1 MRHRV
6 DPFLT
11 SMGSGDECQDED
23 SSSPIRG
30 VQEIVGSIILRKRKK
45 RPLDHLKRF
54 LGRIGIIITVRI
66 ELPKEIILLWAG
78 R

>member
-1 MRHRV
+1 MKSRLHYCRPKFYLKEQAREKKRL
-6 DPFLT
+6 DNTSFL
-11 SMGSGDECQDED
+11 
-23 SSSPIRG
+23 SSST
-30 VQEIVGSIILRKRKK
+30 EKGS
-45 RPLDHLKRF
+45 PLDHLKRF